1 MTTYSPGERELL
13 RAVRD
18 LVRADQ
24 EMRREAGDRMSL
36 SSNELRAVRFVLDR
50 GRSGEPATPGGLAAY
65 LGVTTAS
72 TTVILDRLVAA
83 GHLRRVPNPADRR
96 SKTLVATEHA
106 RQEAHAHLAATH
118 ARMRAAAA
126 AVPEEARPAVVDF
139 LRALTEAMAEPVDES
154 A

>member
-1 MTTYSPGERELL
+1 MAGSPMTTYAPGERELL

-24 EMRREAGDRMSL
+24 DMRREAGDRMSL

-50 GRSGEPATPGGLAAY
+50 GRSGEPATPGALAAY

-83 GHLRRVPNPADRR
+83 GYLRRVPNPADRR
-96 SKTLVATEHA
+96 SKTL
-106 RQEAHAHLAATH
+106 
-118 ARMRAAAA
+118 
-126 AVPEEARPAVVDF
+126 
-139 LRALTEAMAEPVDES
+139 
-154 A
+154 